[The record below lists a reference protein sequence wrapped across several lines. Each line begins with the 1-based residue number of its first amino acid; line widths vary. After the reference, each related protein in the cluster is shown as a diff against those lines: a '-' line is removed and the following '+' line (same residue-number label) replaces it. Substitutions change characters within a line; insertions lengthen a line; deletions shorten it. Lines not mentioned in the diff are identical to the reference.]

1 MSVHHVA
8 QFIKV
13 VSLSRKRCCY
23 SWMFGGVGN
32 RSMFR
37 NILDLMFR
45 SGYMIRDYLS
55 GMQSAYFPPF
65 KMFFLL
71 TAFFYVVEHG
81 FSLGTDDNEKQMAV
95 QTEMVKQEQQDKDDI
110 DVTIN
115 GIRVNASMQKT
126 ANYFCR

>member
-1 MSVHHVA
+1 MGLIVIGLFFVYRGSAVLHPCLCPGRPYGTSACSLPVGEEPAHQVEAHGHVA
-8 QFIKV
+8 LVDVFV
-13 VSLSRKRCCY
+13 AL
-23 SWMFGGVGN
+23 G
-32 RSMFR
+32 
-37 NILDLMFR
+37 LELM
-45 SGYMIRDYLS
+45 
-55 GMQSAYFPPF
+55 
-65 KMFFLL
+65 
-71 TAFFYVVEHG
+71 EHG